1 MERPSRSVPARAAWC
16 HDGQMASECLF
27 CRIAQGRES
36 AAVVF
41 ENDRAVAFLD
51 HRPLFAGHTL
61 LVPRQH
67 IETLPELPG
76 DEVGP
81 LFAVAQTLCAAVERA
96 MDATGTFVAI
106 NNRVSQSVPHLHIH
120 VVPRRPK
127 DGLKGFFWPRSKYR
141 DAAEMESVRAAVRKE
156 VIRL

>member
-1 MERPSRSVPARAAWC
+1 
-16 HDGQMASECLF
+16 MASECLF

-41 ENDRAVAFLD
+41 EDDRAVAFLD

-61 LVPRQH
+61 LVPRRH

-76 DEVGP
+76 EEVGP
-81 LFAVAQTLCAAVERA
+81 LFAAAQTLCTAVERA

-127 DGLKGFFWPRSKYR
+127 DGLKGFFWPRGKYR

>member
-1 MERPSRSVPARAAWC
+1 
-16 HDGQMASECLF
+16 MASDCLF

-36 AAVVF
+36 AAMVF
-41 ENDRAVAFLD
+41 EDERAVAFLD

-76 DEVGP
+76 GEVGP
-81 LFAVAQTLCAAVERA
+81 LFGVAQRLCTAVERA
-96 MDATGTFVAI
+96 MDAAGTFVAI

-127 DGLKGFFWPRSKYR
+127 DGLKGFFWPRGKYR
-141 DAAEMESVRAAVRKE
+141 DAADMESVRLSVRNE
-156 VIRL
+156 MFRL

>member
-1 MERPSRSVPARAAWC
+1 
-16 HDGQMASECLF
+16 MASECLF

-41 ENDRAVAFLD
+41 EDDRAIAFLD

-67 IETLPELPG
+67 IETLPDLPAG
-76 DEVGP
+76 EVGP
-81 LFAVAQTLCAAVERA
+81 LFATAQRLCTAVERA
-96 MDATGTFVAI
+96 MGATGTFVAI
-106 NNRVSQSVPHLHIH
+106 NNRVSQSVPHLHVH

-127 DGLKGFFWPRSKYR
+127 DGLKGFFWPRGKYA
-141 DAAEMESVRAAVRKE
+141 DEAEMESVRARVRKE
-156 VIRL
+156 AIRL